1 MKTIRITRGKEK
13 AYDEHKIKVYI
24 NNNFVGK
31 LKQNETKEFQIQTE
45 TIEIVAKTLLIY
57 KSPIEKYQCEE
68 NSEIEIKMNP
78 SLSIHPI
85 LIIFPFIPIYI
96 PIMTQLENLYLKIA
110 ASVVLL
116 SLLIWSIIQSRRVM
130 KRGILIS
137 KK

>member
-45 TIEIVAKTLLIY
+45 TIEIYAKTLLIY
-57 KSPIEKYQCEE
+57 KSPTEKFRCEE
-68 NSEIEIKMNP
+68 DCEIEIIMNP
-78 SLSIHPI
+78 SISIHPI
-85 LIIFPFIPIYI
+85 LIIFPYIPIYLS
-96 PIMTQLENLYLKIA
+96 IMPRFENIYFKIA

-116 SLLIWSIIQSRRVM
+116 SLLTWSIIQSRRVM